1 MKKAILA
8 IGCFWAAA
16 AWAQMTPVGT
26 WHTIDDVTNQP
37 KGEVHISE
45 KDGIL
50 TGVIGKGLQNDPK
63 AKTICDLCKDDR
75 KNQTIVGMEFVRNL
89 KREGNKNL
97 WAGGGKILDPNNGK
111 EYTLEMVP
119 IEEGK
124 KLQVRGFIGPFYR
137 TQIWLRVPSPQ

>member
-1 MKKAILA
+1 MKRLVFGL
-8 IGCFWAAA
+8 GCWWIFG

-26 WHTIDDVTNQP
+26 WHTIDDETHLP

-50 TGVIGKGLQNDPK
+50 TGVIGRGLRDDPK

-75 KNQTIVGMEFVRNL
+75 KNQTIVGMEFIRNL

-124 KLQVRGFIGPFYR
+124 KLQVRGYIGPFYR
-137 TQIWLRVPSPQ
+137 TQIWLRVQ

>member
-8 IGCFWAAA
+8 ISCLWAVA

-26 WHTIDDVTNQP
+26 WHTIDDVTNLP
-37 KGEVHISE
+37 KGEVTIVE

-97 WAGGGKILDPNNGK
+97 WGGGGKILDPNNGK

-124 KLQVRGFIGPFYR
+124 KLQVRGYIGPFYR
-137 TQIWLRVPSPQ
+137 TQIWLRVQ